1 MASAVLLPSFSQV
14 PLSLSCPF
22 LQSTCAGSLYALPA
36 SSFLSLRKLPA
47 VRSRNALDCSRRAV
61 CLVPTSGKVKKV
73 TKNLSPRLLQS
84 GGSGKVLAPHGGR
97 VEDSGVVLRSRIW
110 GEFRTLSVSMQ
121 RRGAKKIGASKT
133 TSSSVESR
141 ALVDG
146 SKETPKS
153 NRRASKTTSSSGEQ
167 REAMADDSKETSK
180 SKRTTSK
187 RLRGAKMVEPSGD
200 AGNDD
205 AGLAKSAGKGRKKSS
220 TRKTKSGK
228 KAEEVGLAKKE
239 NLGSKEE
246 EEENGEDYDDMM
258 DFPYESPGLICC
270 FGAAQREFVPSVRV
284 SDRQMHPDVYS
295 TWKGLQWSP
304 PEFARAPG
312 GPPSNVAIALVRLG
326 GRAAFMGKVGNDEFG
341 NDLVYKMNSEKVQT
355 RAVQIDPSSKTAV
368 SYMKIVCKDGKL
380 TTKTVKECAEDSLKT
395 SELNLSVLKE
405 AKIFHFNSETL
416 TSPSMHATLFRA
428 IRLSKKFGGY
438 IFFDLNMP
446 LPLWKSRKEAWEV
459 IREAWNQAN
468 IIELTKQEL
477 EFLLDEEYYEKKRE
491 YKPQYY
497 AESHEQTKRRRD
509 YYHYTREE
517 LSPLWHDDIKILF
530 ITDGLFRIHYYTPQ
544 FEGTV
549 IGTEDVLITPFTCD
563 RTGSGDALVA
573 GIMRKLVEHP
583 EVYEDQD
590 KLERDLRFAI
600 AAGIISQWTI
610 GAVRGFPT
618 ESATQNLKE
627 QVYIPSMW

>member
-1 MASAVLLPSFSQV
+1 MASAVPVPSFSQV
-14 PLSLSCPF
+14 PLPF
-22 LQSTCAGSLYALPA
+22 YCSSLQSPSAGSLNALPA
-36 SSFLSLRKLPA
+36 SSRLSLRKVPA
-47 VRSRNALDCSRRAV
+47 VRPRHALDYSIRV
-61 CLVPTSGKVKKV
+61 ISLVPTSGKLKKMA
-73 TKNLSPRLLQS
+73 SPGLLQS
-84 GGSGKVLAPHGGR
+84 GGSEKVFAPDGGR
-97 VEDSGVVLRSRIW
+97 LEKNAVAFRSRIS
-110 GEFRTLSVSMQ
+110 GDFGTLSVSLQ
-121 RRGAKKIGASKT
+121 RGGARKIGASKAT
-133 TSSSVESR
+133 PSSEES
-141 ALVDG
+141 
-146 SKETPKS
+146 
-153 NRRASKTTSSSGEQ
+153 
-167 REAMADDSKETSK
+167 REAMTGDSKESPK
-180 SKRTTSK
+180 SKRRVSK
-187 RLRGAKMVEPSGD
+187 KSRGEELVGSSGD
-200 AGNDD
+200 AGNTD
-205 AGLAKSAGKGRKKSS
+205 ANLAKPASRGRKKSS

-228 KAEEVGLAKKE
+228 KAEEVDLAEKE
-239 NLGSKEE
+239 NVGSKEE
-246 EEENGEDYDDMM
+246 EEEDEGGEDYDDMM
-258 DFPYESPGLICC
+258 DFPFESPGLICC

-284 SDRQMHPDVYS
+284 SDRQMHPDIYS

-304 PEFARAPG
+304 PEFSRAPG
-312 GPPSNVAIALVRLG
+312 GPPSNVAIAHVRLG

-341 NDLVYKMNSEKVQT
+341 NDLVYKMNTEKVQT
-355 RAVQIDPSSKTAV
+355 RAVKIDPSSKTAM

-380 TTKTVKECAEDSLKT
+380 SMKTVKECAEDSLKS
-395 SELNLSVLKE
+395 SELNLAVLKE
-405 AKIFHFNSETL
+405 AKIFHFNSEVL
-416 TSPSMHATLFRA
+416 TSPSMHAALFKA

-438 IFFDLNMP
+438 IFFDPNMP
-446 LPLWKSRKEAWEV
+446 LPLWKSREEAWDV
-459 IREAWNQAN
+459 IKEAWNQAN

-491 YKPQYY
+491 YRPQYY
-497 AESHEQTKRRRD
+497 AESYDQTKKRRD

-517 LSPLWHDDIKILF
+517 ISPLWHDNIKILF